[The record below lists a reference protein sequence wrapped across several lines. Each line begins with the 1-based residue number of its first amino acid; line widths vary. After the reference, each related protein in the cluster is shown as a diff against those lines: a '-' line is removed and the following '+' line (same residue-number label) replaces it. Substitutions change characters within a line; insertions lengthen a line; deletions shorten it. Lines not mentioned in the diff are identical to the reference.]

1 MAGECAWFDL
11 ACKVKKAATDTALQ
25 AGSQG
30 LQTLAD
36 KVSEAAAAAFGALG
50 TLWVLTPTP
59 RLDGDS
65 VQGSGN
71 PLPADLVNLLGYVQW
86 IGLVSAV
93 LALIALGALMGWRTR
108 SDLGEQMFPRLALI
122 AGGVLVLGAASSLV
136 SALVGSAGESTS
148 ATVAFL
154 RGELVSM
161 AMWAAV
167 LSTIIAGIRLI
178 HGNAKAGVSW
188 LHGMATLLLVSAGS
202 AAIAQVFVSSMDQLS
217 VNIINH
223 SLDCSVDGSGNC
235 FGKAL
240 IKLMNTASQVSGPTV
255 NGGVIL
261 AIVFGILA
269 LLISMLQIILM
280 IVRSGMLIVLVGVL
294 PLAASA
300 TTTEMGRSWFQK
312 SVGWLVAWALYKP
325 AAAIVYAAGFQ
336 LVGGLATDK
345 SGILSALSGMALM
358 IASAVALPALLRFVV
373 PMTAVVAGGG
383 GGGAAAGMA
392 MGGVAQ
398 GAMQLNGAG
407 RDRQPSGAPP
417 AAPAGATGGERAPN
431 GSSPSGGGGGKPG
444 ANGSP
449 SAAMGPRGAAGAP
462 GAAGGVGGAA
472 AGSGAAAGG
481 GGAAAAGGAAAGPIG
496 LAAAAVGSAAQ
507 GAKKITTEAVGEGTK

>member
-1 MAGECAWFDL
+1 MAECNWWDFG
-11 ACKVKKAATDTALQ
+11 CKAKQAVTDTAMQ

-36 KVSEAAAAAFGALG
+36 RVSEAAAAAFGALG

-122 AGGVLVLGAASSLV
+122 AGGVLVLGGASSLV

-148 ATVAFL
+148 PTVAFL
-154 RGELVSM
+154 RGELVSI

-217 VNIINH
+217 VTIINH
-223 SLDCSVDGSGNC
+223 SLDCKVDGSGNC
-235 FGKAL
+235 FGATILKV
-240 IKLMNTASQVSGPTV
+240 MNVSSNATASPT
-255 NGGVIL
+255 GGVIL
-261 AIVFGILA
+261 AIVLGIIG

-280 IVRSGMLIVLVGVL
+280 IVRGGMLIVLVGVL

-336 LVGGLATDK
+336 LVGGLASDK
-345 SGILSALSGMALM
+345 SGILAALSGMALM
-358 IASAVALPALLRFVV
+358 VASVVALPALLRFVV

-398 GAMQLNGAG
+398 GAMQLNGAS
-407 RDRQPSGAPP
+407 RDRQPSGAAP
-417 AAPAGATGGERAPN
+417 AAPAGATGSERAPN

-444 ANGSP
+444 ANGSA
-449 SAAMGPRGAAGAP
+449 STAMGPRGAAGAP
-462 GAAGGVGGAA
+462 GAAGGAGGAA